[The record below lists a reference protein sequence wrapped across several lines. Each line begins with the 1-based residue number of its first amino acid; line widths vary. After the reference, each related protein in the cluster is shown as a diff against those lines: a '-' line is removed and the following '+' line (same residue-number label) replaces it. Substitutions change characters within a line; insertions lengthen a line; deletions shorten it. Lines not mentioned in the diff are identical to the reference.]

1 MRHKLDLSE
10 YQQAQCY
17 FPVLVGQI
25 NILNEVI
32 VPYFKYFRFLNYEGR
47 L

>member
-32 VPYFKYFRFLNYEGR
+32 VPYFKYFRFLN